1 MRVLTQQTS
10 RWQSGLYISMDTA
23 EELVDSKKCF
33 KMTEY
38 NRERQKHENR
48 EIKVETCRLK
58 CEILRLT
65 KDSHQDNRGSEG

>member
-1 MRVLTQQTS
+1 
-10 RWQSGLYISMDTA
+10 
-23 EELVDSKKCF
+23 
-33 KMTEY
+33 MTEY

-58 CEILRLT
+58 CEILKLT